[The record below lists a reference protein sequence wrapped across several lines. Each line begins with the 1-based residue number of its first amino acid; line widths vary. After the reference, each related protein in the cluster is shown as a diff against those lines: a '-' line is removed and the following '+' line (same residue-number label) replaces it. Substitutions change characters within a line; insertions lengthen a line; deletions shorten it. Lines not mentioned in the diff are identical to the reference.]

1 MSECPNCTDGTQ
13 IRERS
18 TLMTIDTA
26 PSLHIFDGSTPRFA
40 LPKATT
46 DIIRRALGLPVT
58 LEEQIVA
65 RTEDAQ
71 RRGELAFLDDELPL
85 FVDEMM
91 LPYFPRA
98 R

>member
-1 MSECPNCTDGTQ
+1 MPTTAASP
-13 IRERS
+13 S
-18 TLMTIDTA
+18 PVPPIDLTFA
-26 PSLHIFDGSTPRFA
+26 PLPLTTPAVSRA
-40 LPKATT
+40 VLPEATT

-58 LEEQIVA
+58 LEEHLIA

-71 RRGELAFLDDELPL
+71 RRGELAFLDDEVPL